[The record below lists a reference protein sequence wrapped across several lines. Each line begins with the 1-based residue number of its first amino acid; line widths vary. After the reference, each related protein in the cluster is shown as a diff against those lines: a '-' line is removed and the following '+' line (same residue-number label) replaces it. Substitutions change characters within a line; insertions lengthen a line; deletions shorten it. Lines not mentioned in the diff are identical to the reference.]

1 MDLLPWMERWDMLP
15 PAGGTLLCAVSGGRD
30 SVCLLHYL
38 AHMAPRCG
46 FSVAAGHLNHGMRPE
61 AQGDED
67 FVRRLCRE
75 LDVPFY
81 TETVPVYEAAS
92 RWSMG
97 VEEAGRRA
105 RYDFLCRTADAIGA
119 ARIATAHHAQDQAET
134 VLLNLLR
141 GSGAEGL
148 TGIPPVRGR
157 IVRPLLQTTRQEID
171 AYLIE
176 NRLSHVEDSTNT
188 DIHYARNR
196 LRRQL
201 WPLLESINPA
211 ATEAISRTAEIL
223 RGENAYLDALAADW
237 LPPEGTTLPLSQMQ
251 TAPEA
256 LQPRILRLL
265 LARLPAGKRDVGAVH
280 MEALLAL
287 TRQGGGALDL
297 PAGMQAVCR
306 DGQLRLTMRETP
318 LPEMP
323 LQTGVNHWGDW
334 EITLCRAVPDRITVR
349 PWHSRDRLENG
360 RSLKRLFH
368 DAGIPPEARDCMP
381 VICVDGRVAAVYG
394 GTGDTWRELSP
405 PCGEAIEIM
414 IQKRENH
421 KEDTR
426 KW

>member
-92 RWSMG
+92 RWSVG

-148 TGIPPVRGR
+148 TGIPPVRGCLHELAGTHN
-157 IVRPLLQTTRQEID
+157 VRKCDQVLEKGL
-171 AYLIE
+171 
-176 NRLSHVEDSTNT
+176 LSHEGRMLCLRIDSQPMPVK
-188 DIHYARNR
+188 DKQQIDGC
-196 LRRQL
+196 
-201 WPLLESINPA
+201 S
-211 ATEAISRTAEIL
+211 
-223 RGENAYLDALAADW
+223 AY
-237 LPPEGTTLPLSQMQ
+237 
-251 TAPEA
+251 
-256 LQPRILRLL
+256 
-265 LARLPAGKRDVGAVH
+265 K
-280 MEALLAL
+280 AL
-287 TRQGGGALDL
+287 TA
-297 PAGMQAVCR
+297 
-306 DGQLRLTMRETP
+306 
-318 LPEMP
+318 
-323 LQTGVNHWGDW
+323 
-334 EITLCRAVPDRITVR
+334 
-349 PWHSRDRLENG
+349 
-360 RSLKRLFH
+360 
-368 DAGIPPEARDCMP
+368 
-381 VICVDGRVAAVYG
+381 
-394 GTGDTWRELSP
+394 
-405 PCGEAIEIM
+405 
-414 IQKRENH
+414 
-421 KEDTR
+421 
-426 KW
+426 